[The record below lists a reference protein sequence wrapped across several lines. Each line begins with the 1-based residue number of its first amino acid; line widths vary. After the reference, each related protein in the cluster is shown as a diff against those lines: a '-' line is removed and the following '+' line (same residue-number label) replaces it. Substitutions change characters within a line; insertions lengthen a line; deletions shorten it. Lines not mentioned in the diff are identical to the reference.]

1 MTTTIIDLIRHGE
14 PVGGRKYRGQVD
26 DPLSPEGFRQMWAA
40 VGEAPPWAS
49 IVSSPLSRCA
59 VFAAALADR
68 HGIALRLDARLQ
80 EAGFGAWEG
89 RTPGEIEAE
98 DASAL
103 AAFKRDP
110 VNHRPEGAEPAEAF
124 AQRVGLA
131 LDEAAAEFSGRHALL
146 VCHAGVIRMALVRAL
161 AIPLSSAYRIE
172 VPLASVTRLAVRQ
185 QAAGAV
191 MNLVFHGMPQLA

>member
-1 MTTTIIDLIRHGE
+1 MTATIIDLIRHGE

-40 VGEAPPWAS
+40 VGEARPWAF

-59 VFAAALADR
+59 EFAAALGDR
-68 HGIALRLDARLQ
+68 HGIAVRLEPRLQ

-103 AAFKRDP
+103 EAFKRDP
-110 VNHRPEGAEPAEAF
+110 VNRRPAGAEPAEGF
-124 AQRVGLA
+124 ARRVGLA
-131 LDEAAAEFSGRHALL
+131 LDEVAAEFSGRHTLL
-146 VCHAGVIRMALVRAL
+146 VCHAGVIRMALLRAL
-161 AIPLSSAYRIE
+161 GIPLSSAYRIE
-172 VPLASVTRLAVRQ
+172 VPLASVTRLIVRH

-191 MNLVFHGMPQLA
+191 MSLAFHGVPRLA